1 MKEMLKGLG
10 IIIVVIGSVLLFG
23 DTISILDNKDAEKDG
38 KKEIVSPS

>member
-10 IIIVVIGSVLLFG
+10 VIIIVIGSVLLFG
-23 DTISILDNKDAEKDG
+23 DTISILDNEEAEKDG